1 MKLGIPE
8 ICAVLALVIASPVN
22 VAAGIDGGSPFR
34 QIRIIGDPLKNGIF
48 DVSVEYGKDGVGW
61 LAYSRVELPKYVSTH
76 LARSMDQGKT
86 WHYVKTVNKSF
97 DHNLKVRRRN
107 VPGVWRYETPSLL
120 YDPDDIPARRWKLF
134 VQRYFN
140 TTPHKSKNSLFG
152 AGWIEMRF
160 ASNPAGRWS
169 KPKCLFGKIAK
180 HCDLNINS
188 LHADLRTTSFYNEI
202 GSLYHEGVIYL
213 SLDASATLS
222 GLGKWR
228 KRKVVLIASNDHG
241 KNWRFVGTLTNFK
254 DAKAFGYLT
263 FTGSSLVKRG
273 NRLFLLVTPSGATGF
288 GKKNRAHDGMF
299 VVEFADIRRATLQR
313 DAKGK
318 LLISKR
324 IKPVFH
330 SGGLS
335 DYHEKNVAG
344 GLLFSEINPK
354 APPDVFKAY
363 STKLIP

>member
-1 MKLGIPE
+1 MKMGISP
-8 ICAVLALVIASPVN
+8 IWLVLTLT
-22 VAAGIDGGSPFR
+22 AAGPAALAAGSAFQ
-34 QIRIIGDPLKNGIF
+34 QINIIGDPLKNGIF

-61 LAYSRVELPKYVSTH
+61 LAYSRVRLPKYVSTH
-76 LARSMDQGKT
+76 LARSTDQGKT
-86 WHYVKTVNKSF
+86 WHYVNTVNKSF
-97 DHNLKVRRRN
+97 DHGLRAHRRN

-120 YDPDDIPARRWKLF
+120 YDPGDIPARRWKLF

-140 TTPHKSKNSLFG
+140 TKPHKSKNSLFG
-152 AGWIEMRF
+152 AGWIEVRV
-160 ASNPAGRWS
+160 APNPAGRWS
-169 KPKCLFGKIAK
+169 KPKCLFGKITR

-188 LHADLRTTSFYNEI
+188 LHADLRAMSFYNEM

-213 SLDASATLS
+213 SLDASATAS

-228 KRKVVLIASNDHG
+228 KRRIVLIASSDHG
-241 KNWRFVGTLTNFK
+241 KNWQYIGTITDFK
-254 DAKAFGYLT
+254 DAKSLGYRVL
-263 FTGSSLVKRG
+263 TGSSLVKRD

-288 GKKNRAHDGMF
+288 GKKNRAHDGTF
-299 VVEFADIRRATLQR
+299 VIEFVDIRRAALKR

-318 LLISKR
+318 LVISKR
-324 IKPVFH
+324 IKPAFY

-344 GLLFSEINPK
+344 GLLFSEINLK
-354 APPDVFKAY
+354 APPDIFKVY